1 MLGELIG
8 SFRAEK
14 NLTLEQV
21 GEAFGV
27 SKQAVSQ
34 WEQGETI
41 PALETVIR
49 PLASAAA
56 SGTNGWAQD
65 LAIVILNVHPYF
77 YMLNN
82 STKNES

>member
-8 SFRAEK
+8 RYRAEK

-27 SKQAVSQ
+27 SKQAVSR
-34 WEQGETI
+34 WEQGEAI
-41 PALETVIR
+41 PALETIMR
-49 PLASAAA
+49 PLA